1 MDIMKKAKERAILPV
16 EDSYVMNMI
25 YFTEGV
31 GITSTSA
38 NHISQM
44 ATTKAND
51 LKDKLKTIRT
61 YRASL
66 SVIGE
71 PQITPIERYNTEPLK
86 DIKNIIKEIGD
97 YLSLTA
103 WLREAIKERENAL
116 NAINKITLEQYATA
130 YNKQLPPQPMV
141 PDEVKIN
148 FNDLDTI
155 LGTGLTIKEY
165 NRSIELNSRLALLG
179 ELIHTNG
186 ILTNQKKK
194 LAEIRIN
201 PTIVK
206 ESGRDTLITTY
217 ETELYAI
224 TLLEDTYNELQAD
237 YRKLQAEKNGIDSK
251 FSALAVQYQ
260 TKQLNEYKAKLT
272 EYEQAVKERS
282 IVLSQITTDMRE
294 WKQKECERI
303 SSLKIIIPTALRDV
317 YNKVALKTQ

>member
-1 MDIMKKAKERAILPV
+1 MDLMKKAKERAIIPV
-16 EDSYVMNMI
+16 DDSYVMNMI

-51 LKDKLKTIRT
+51 LKDKLRAIRV
-61 YRASL
+61 YSKSI
-66 SVIGE
+66 SVIGSQQE
-71 PQITPIERYNTEPLK
+71 TEIARPYVEPLHE
-86 DIKNIIKEIGD
+86 IKSIIKEIGD

-103 WLREAIKERENAL
+103 WLREAIKERETAL
-116 NAINKITLEQYATA
+116 NEINKVTVEQYATA

-141 PDEVKIN
+141 PEEVKIN

-155 LGTGLTIKEY
+155 LGAGMTIKEY
-165 NRSIELNSRLALLG
+165 NRGIELNSRLALLG
-179 ELIHTNG
+179 ELIHSNG
-186 ILTNQKKK
+186 ILTTQKKK
-194 LAEIRIN
+194 LAEININ
-201 PTIVK
+201 PTTIHD
-206 ESGRDTLITTY
+206 SGRDTIITTY
-217 ETELYAI
+217 TTDPLVNEF
-224 TLLEDTYNELQAD
+224 LESTYNDLQDD

-272 EYEQAVKERS
+272 QYEQAVKERS
-282 IVLSQITTDMRE
+282 IVLSQITNDMRE